1 MRLCYVARLSLLMR
15 CNPACINSRAVPASS
30 GPAFSARSDGVAVR
44 ARCCYPRTTYAH
56 HHDSCASAKKLDKSC
71 MSSEA
76 DEVARLKA
84 ELAALQ
90 QETATREEAQKA
102 KRKRRKKRKTTEDDE
117 AASSAPNLEAVDAEP
132 AALTGAPP
140 PPEKKSARRTKKAK
154 NAPAADAPPARKKRR
169 RRKSKRPT
177 RTRRPR
183 AAPTSAAC
191 PSTLPKKAWRIIFET
206 LCGDLE
212 KVEIQGF
219 EDNPERC
226 CGIAYVTFVEP
237 DSLDR
242 ALTLDGESFKGDGRT
257 MKIRRIARA
266 TNRGGRRHPRIAGS
280 LTVYVGN
287 MPWAASK
294 EEVETMLSDAGCAV
308 SSMRYHT
315 DAETGQFRG
324 FVHAELA
331 DESSLSNA
339 LALAGTRWRG
349 RELRVSHSETG
360 KKRSSRP
367 WEPWRPPPCV
377 PVPIVGVVS

>member
-1 MRLCYVARLSLLMR
+1 
-15 CNPACINSRAVPASS
+15 
-30 GPAFSARSDGVAVR
+30 
-44 ARCCYPRTTYAH
+44 
-56 HHDSCASAKKLDKSC
+56 
-71 MSSEA
+71 MSSQA

-84 ELAALQ
+84 ELASLQ
-90 QETATREEAQKA
+90 QETAALEKKPKKE
-102 KRKRRKKRKTTEDDE
+102 KRKKKKRKSSTEDDE
-117 AASSAPNLEAVDAEP
+117 AAKLRAELEAVDAET

-140 PPEKKSARRTKKAK
+140 PPEKKKRKKDKKTKAD
-154 NAPAADAPPARKKRR
+154 APADAPPARKKE
-169 RRKSKRPT
+169 
-177 RTRRPR
+177 
-183 AAPTSAAC
+183 PTSDDAPPARRAYVGG
-191 PSTLPKKAWRIIFET
+191 LPFDATEESVSNYFST

-212 KVEIQGF
+212 KVEIQCF

-257 MKIRRIARA
+257 MKIRRDR
-266 TNRGGRRHPRIAGS
+266 TGNKPRRPPPPRVAGS

-294 EEVETMLSDAGCAV
+294 EEVEAMLSDAGCAV

-360 KKRSSRP
+360 KKRS
-367 WEPWRPPPCV
+367 
-377 PVPIVGVVS
+377 

>member
-1 MRLCYVARLSLLMR
+1 
-15 CNPACINSRAVPASS
+15 
-30 GPAFSARSDGVAVR
+30 
-44 ARCCYPRTTYAH
+44 
-56 HHDSCASAKKLDKSC
+56 
-71 MSSEA
+71 MSSQA

-84 ELAALQ
+84 ELASLQ
-90 QETATREEAQKA
+90 QETAVLEKKPKKKKSKKEK
-102 KRKRRKKRKTTEDDE
+102 KKRKSTEDDE
-117 AASSAPNLEAVDAEP
+117 AAKLRAELEAVEQETS
-132 AALTGAPP
+132 ALTGAPP
-140 PPEKKSARRTKKAK
+140 PEKKRKKDKKAK
-154 NAPAADAPPARKKRR
+154 KAKAEPAPAAPADADAPPAR
-169 RRKSKRPT
+169 
-177 RTRRPR
+177 R
-183 AAPTSAAC
+183 AYVGG
-191 PSTLPKKAWRIIFET
+191 LPFDATEESVSNYFST

-212 KVEIQGF
+212 KVEIQCF

-257 MKIRRIARA
+257 MKIRRDR
-266 TNRGGRRHPRIAGS
+266 TGNKPRRPPPPRIAGS

-294 EEVETMLSDAGCAV
+294 EEVEAMLSDAGCAV

-360 KKRSSRP
+360 KKR
-367 WEPWRPPPCV
+367 
-377 PVPIVGVVS
+377 

>member
-1 MRLCYVARLSLLMR
+1 M
-15 CNPACINSRAVPASS
+15 
-30 GPAFSARSDGVAVR
+30 
-44 ARCCYPRTTYAH
+44 
-56 HHDSCASAKKLDKSC
+56 
-71 MSSEA
+71 SEA

-84 ELAALQ
+84 ELASLQ
-90 QETATREEAQKA
+90 QETAALEK
-102 KRKRRKKRKTTEDDE
+102 KPKKKRKKEKKKRQSTEDDE
-117 AASSAPNLEAVDAEP
+117 AAKLRAELEAVEQETS
-132 AALTGAPP
+132 ALTGAPP
-140 PPEKKSARRTKKAK
+140 PEKKRKKDKKAK
-154 NAPAADAPPARKKRR
+154 KAKADAPVDAPPARKKEPASDDAPPARR
-169 RRKSKRPT
+169 
-177 RTRRPR
+177 
-183 AAPTSAAC
+183 AYVGG
-191 PSTLPKKAWRIIFET
+191 LPFDATEESVANYFET

-212 KVEIQGF
+212 KVEIQCF

-226 CGIAYVTFVEP
+226 CGIAYVTFMQP

-257 MKIRRIARA
+257 MKIRRDR
-266 TNRGGRRHPRIAGS
+266 TGNKPRRPPPPRIAGS

-294 EEVETMLSDAGCAV
+294 EEVEAMLTEAGCAV

-360 KKRSSRP
+360 KKRS
-367 WEPWRPPPCV
+367 
-377 PVPIVGVVS
+377 

>member
-1 MRLCYVARLSLLMR
+1 
-15 CNPACINSRAVPASS
+15 
-30 GPAFSARSDGVAVR
+30 
-44 ARCCYPRTTYAH
+44 
-56 HHDSCASAKKLDKSC
+56 
-71 MSSEA
+71 MSSQA

-90 QETATREEAQKA
+90 QETASLEKKPKKD
-102 KRKRRKKRKTTEDDE
+102 KRKKKEKNKRKSTADDE
-117 AASSAPNLEAVDAEP
+117 AAKLRAELEAVDAET

-140 PPEKKSARRTKKAK
+140 PEKKRKKDKKAK
-154 NAPAADAPPARKKRR
+154 KAKTEPAPAVPADTDAPPAR
-169 RRKSKRPT
+169 
-177 RTRRPR
+177 R
-183 AAPTSAAC
+183 AYVGG
-191 PSTLPKKAWRIIFET
+191 LPFDATEESVSNYFST

-212 KVEIQGF
+212 KVEIQCF

-257 MKIRRIARA
+257 MKIRRDR
-266 TNRGGRRHPRIAGS
+266 TGNKPRRPPPPRVAGS

-294 EEVETMLSDAGCAV
+294 EEVEAMLADAGCAV

-360 KKRSSRP
+360 KKRS
-367 WEPWRPPPCV
+367 
-377 PVPIVGVVS
+377 

>member
-1 MRLCYVARLSLLMR
+1 M
-15 CNPACINSRAVPASS
+15 
-30 GPAFSARSDGVAVR
+30 
-44 ARCCYPRTTYAH
+44 
-56 HHDSCASAKKLDKSC
+56 
-71 MSSEA
+71 
-76 DEVARLKA
+76 KA
-84 ELAALQ
+84 ELASLQ
-90 QETATREEAQKA
+90 QETAVLEKKPKKKKSKKEK
-102 KRKRRKKRKTTEDDE
+102 KKRKSTEDDE
-117 AASSAPNLEAVDAEP
+117 AAKLRAELEAVEQETS
-132 AALTGAPP
+132 ALTGAPP
-140 PPEKKSARRTKKAK
+140 PEKKRKKDKKAK
-154 NAPAADAPPARKKRR
+154 KAKTEPAPAAPADTDAPPAR
-169 RRKSKRPT
+169 
-177 RTRRPR
+177 R
-183 AAPTSAAC
+183 AYVGG
-191 PSTLPKKAWRIIFET
+191 LPFDATEESVANYFET

-212 KVEIQGF
+212 KVEIQCF

-257 MKIRRIARA
+257 MKIRRDR
-266 TNRGGRRHPRIAGS
+266 TGNKPRRPPPPRVAGS

-294 EEVETMLSDAGCAV
+294 EDVEAMLSDAGCAV

-360 KKRSSRP
+360 KKR
-367 WEPWRPPPCV
+367 
-377 PVPIVGVVS
+377 

>member
-1 MRLCYVARLSLLMR
+1 M
-15 CNPACINSRAVPASS
+15 
-30 GPAFSARSDGVAVR
+30 SAD
-44 ARCCYPRTTYAH
+44 
-56 HHDSCASAKKLDKSC
+56 
-71 MSSEA
+71 A

-90 QETATREEAQKA
+90 QETATLE
-102 KRKRRKKRKTTEDDE
+102 KRPKKKRKKEKKKRKSTTADDE
-117 AASSAPNLEAVDAEP
+117 AAKLRAELAAVDAET

-140 PPEKKSARRTKKAK
+140 PPEKKKRKKDKKTKAD
-154 NAPAADAPPARKKRR
+154 APAADAAPARKKEKKEKQEADTDAPPARR
-169 RRKSKRPT
+169 
-177 RTRRPR
+177 
-183 AAPTSAAC
+183 AYVGG
-191 PSTLPKKAWRIIFET
+191 LPFDATEESVANYFET

-257 MKIRRIARA
+257 MKIRRDR
-266 TNRGGRRHPRIAGS
+266 TGNKPRRPPPPRIAGS

-294 EEVETMLSDAGCAV
+294 EEVETMLSDAGCALT
-308 SSMRYHT
+308 SMRYHT

-360 KKRSSRP
+360 KKRS
-367 WEPWRPPPCV
+367 
-377 PVPIVGVVS
+377 

>member
-1 MRLCYVARLSLLMR
+1 M
-15 CNPACINSRAVPASS
+15 
-30 GPAFSARSDGVAVR
+30 
-44 ARCCYPRTTYAH
+44 
-56 HHDSCASAKKLDKSC
+56 
-71 MSSEA
+71 SEA

-84 ELAALQ
+84 ELASLQ
-90 QETATREEAQKA
+90 QETAALEKKPKKSKKKKEK
-102 KRKRRKKRKTTEDDE
+102 KKRKSTEDDE
-117 AASSAPNLEAVDAEP
+117 AAKLRAELEAVDAET

-140 PPEKKSARRTKKAK
+140 PEKKRKKDKKAK
-154 NAPAADAPPARKKRR
+154 KTKADAPAAPADADAPPAR
-169 RRKSKRPT
+169 
-177 RTRRPR
+177 R
-183 AAPTSAAC
+183 AYVGG
-191 PSTLPKKAWRIIFET
+191 LPFDATEESVANYFET

-219 EDNPERC
+219 EDNPDRC

-257 MKIRRIARA
+257 MKIRRDR
-266 TNRGGRRHPRIAGS
+266 TGNKPRRPPPPRIAGS

-294 EEVETMLSDAGCAV
+294 EEVETMLSDAGCALT
-308 SSMRYHT
+308 SMRYHT

-360 KKRSSRP
+360 KKRS
-367 WEPWRPPPCV
+367 
-377 PVPIVGVVS
+377 

>member
-1 MRLCYVARLSLLMR
+1 M
-15 CNPACINSRAVPASS
+15 
-30 GPAFSARSDGVAVR
+30 
-44 ARCCYPRTTYAH
+44 
-56 HHDSCASAKKLDKSC
+56 
-71 MSSEA
+71 SEA

-84 ELAALQ
+84 ELASLQ
-90 QETATREEAQKA
+90 QETAVLEKKPKKKKSKKEK
-102 KRKRRKKRKTTEDDE
+102 KKRKTTEDDE
-117 AASSAPNLEAVDAEP
+117 AAKLRAELEAVEQETS
-132 AALTGAPP
+132 ALTGSP
-140 PPEKKSARRTKKAK
+140 PPEKKRKKDKKAK
-154 NAPAADAPPARKKRR
+154 KAKAEPAPAAPADADAPPAR
-169 RRKSKRPT
+169 
-177 RTRRPR
+177 R
-183 AAPTSAAC
+183 AYVGG
-191 PSTLPKKAWRIIFET
+191 LPFDATEESVANYFET

-212 KVEIQGF
+212 KVEIQCF
-219 EDNPERC
+219 DDNPERC

-257 MKIRRIARA
+257 MKIRKDR
-266 TNRGGRRHPRIAGS
+266 TGNKPRRPPPPRVAGS

-294 EEVETMLSDAGCAV
+294 EEVEAMLSDAGCAV

-331 DESSLSNA
+331 DESSLANA

-360 KKRSSRP
+360 KKR
-367 WEPWRPPPCV
+367 
-377 PVPIVGVVS
+377 

>member
-1 MRLCYVARLSLLMR
+1 
-15 CNPACINSRAVPASS
+15 
-30 GPAFSARSDGVAVR
+30 
-44 ARCCYPRTTYAH
+44 
-56 HHDSCASAKKLDKSC
+56 
-71 MSSEA
+71 MSSQA

-84 ELAALQ
+84 ELASLQ
-90 QETATREEAQKA
+90 QETASLEKKPKKE
-102 KRKRRKKRKTTEDDE
+102 KRKKKKRKSSTEDDE
-117 AASSAPNLEAVDAEP
+117 AAKLRAELEAVDAET

-140 PPEKKSARRTKKAK
+140 PPEKKKRKKDKKTKADAPVD
-154 NAPAADAPPARKKRR
+154 APAARKKEPASDGAPPAR
-169 RRKSKRPT
+169 
-177 RTRRPR
+177 R
-183 AAPTSAAC
+183 AYVGG
-191 PSTLPKKAWRIIFET
+191 LPFDATEESVANYFET

-212 KVEIQGF
+212 KVEIQCF

-257 MKIRRIARA
+257 MKIRRDR
-266 TNRGGRRHPRIAGS
+266 TGNKPRRPPPPRIAGS

-294 EEVETMLSDAGCAV
+294 EEVEAMLSDAGCAV

-360 KKRSSRP
+360 KKR
-367 WEPWRPPPCV
+367 
-377 PVPIVGVVS
+377 

>member
-1 MRLCYVARLSLLMR
+1 M
-15 CNPACINSRAVPASS
+15 
-30 GPAFSARSDGVAVR
+30 SA
-44 ARCCYPRTTYAH
+44 
-56 HHDSCASAKKLDKSC
+56 
-71 MSSEA
+71 A

-84 ELAALQ
+84 ELASLQ
-90 QETATREEAQKA
+90 QETAVLEKKPKKKKSKKEK
-102 KRKRRKKRKTTEDDE
+102 KKRKSTEDDE
-117 AASSAPNLEAVDAEP
+117 AAKLRAELEAVEQETS
-132 AALTGAPP
+132 ALTGAPP
-140 PPEKKSARRTKKAK
+140 PPEKKKRKKDKKTKAD
-154 NAPAADAPPARKKRR
+154 APADAPPARKKE
-169 RRKSKRPT
+169 
-177 RTRRPR
+177 
-183 AAPTSAAC
+183 PTSDDAPPARRAYVGG
-191 PSTLPKKAWRIIFET
+191 LPFDATEESVSNYFST

-212 KVEIQGF
+212 KVEIQCF

-257 MKIRRIARA
+257 MKIRKDR
-266 TNRGGRRHPRIAGS
+266 TGNKPRRPPPPRIAGS

-294 EEVETMLSDAGCAV
+294 EDVEAMLSDAGCAV

-360 KKRSSRP
+360 KKR
-367 WEPWRPPPCV
+367 
-377 PVPIVGVVS
+377 

>member
-1 MRLCYVARLSLLMR
+1 M
-15 CNPACINSRAVPASS
+15 
-30 GPAFSARSDGVAVR
+30 
-44 ARCCYPRTTYAH
+44 
-56 HHDSCASAKKLDKSC
+56 
-71 MSSEA
+71 SEA

-84 ELAALQ
+84 ELASLQ
-90 QETATREEAQKA
+90 QETAALEKKPKKSKKKKEK
-102 KRKRRKKRKTTEDDE
+102 KKRKSTEDDE
-117 AASSAPNLEAVDAEP
+117 AAKLRAELEAVDAET

-140 PPEKKSARRTKKAK
+140 PEKKRKKDKKAK
-154 NAPAADAPPARKKRR
+154 KAKADAPAAPAAADAPPAR
-169 RRKSKRPT
+169 
-177 RTRRPR
+177 R
-183 AAPTSAAC
+183 AYVGG
-191 PSTLPKKAWRIIFET
+191 LPFDATEESVANYFET

-257 MKIRRIARA
+257 MKIRRDR
-266 TNRGGRRHPRIAGS
+266 TGNKPRRPPPPRIAGS

-294 EEVETMLSDAGCAV
+294 EEVEAMLTDAGCAV

-360 KKRSSRP
+360 KKRS
-367 WEPWRPPPCV
+367 
-377 PVPIVGVVS
+377 

>member
-1 MRLCYVARLSLLMR
+1 M
-15 CNPACINSRAVPASS
+15 
-30 GPAFSARSDGVAVR
+30 SAD
-44 ARCCYPRTTYAH
+44 
-56 HHDSCASAKKLDKSC
+56 
-71 MSSEA
+71 A
-76 DEVARLKA
+76 DELARLKA
-84 ELAALQ
+84 ELASLQ
-90 QETATREEAQKA
+90 QETAVLEKKPKKKKSKKEK
-102 KRKRRKKRKTTEDDE
+102 KKRKTTEDDE
-117 AASSAPNLEAVDAEP
+117 AAKLRAELEAVDAET

-140 PPEKKSARRTKKAK
+140 PDKKRKKDKKAK
-154 NAPAADAPPARKKRR
+154 KAKAEPAPAAPADADAPPAR
-169 RRKSKRPT
+169 
-177 RTRRPR
+177 R
-183 AAPTSAAC
+183 AYVGG
-191 PSTLPKKAWRIIFET
+191 LPFDATEESVANYFST

-212 KVEIQGF
+212 KVEIQCF

-257 MKIRRIARA
+257 MKIRKDR
-266 TNRGGRRHPRIAGS
+266 TGNKPRRPPPPRIAGS

-294 EEVETMLSDAGCAV
+294 EEVEAMLSDAGCAV

-360 KKRSSRP
+360 KKR
-367 WEPWRPPPCV
+367 
-377 PVPIVGVVS
+377 

>member
-1 MRLCYVARLSLLMR
+1 
-15 CNPACINSRAVPASS
+15 
-30 GPAFSARSDGVAVR
+30 
-44 ARCCYPRTTYAH
+44 
-56 HHDSCASAKKLDKSC
+56 
-71 MSSEA
+71 MSSQA

-90 QETATREEAQKA
+90 QETASLEKRPKKE
-102 KRKRRKKRKTTEDDE
+102 KRKKKDKKKRKSTEDDE
-117 AASSAPNLEAVDAEP
+117 AAKLRAELEAVDAET

-140 PPEKKSARRTKKAK
+140 PEKKRKKDKKAK
-154 NAPAADAPPARKKRR
+154 KAKAEPAPAAPADADAPPAR
-169 RRKSKRPT
+169 
-177 RTRRPR
+177 R
-183 AAPTSAAC
+183 AYVGG
-191 PSTLPKKAWRIIFET
+191 LPFDATEESVANYFET

-212 KVEIQGF
+212 KVEIQCF
-219 EDNPERC
+219 EDNPDRC

-257 MKIRRIARA
+257 MKIRRDR
-266 TNRGGRRHPRIAGS
+266 TGNKPRRPPPPRIAGS

-294 EEVETMLSDAGCAV
+294 EEVEAMLSDAGCAV

-360 KKRSSRP
+360 RKR
-367 WEPWRPPPCV
+367 
-377 PVPIVGVVS
+377 

>member
-1 MRLCYVARLSLLMR
+1 M
-15 CNPACINSRAVPASS
+15 
-30 GPAFSARSDGVAVR
+30 
-44 ARCCYPRTTYAH
+44 
-56 HHDSCASAKKLDKSC
+56 
-71 MSSEA
+71 SEA

-84 ELAALQ
+84 ELASLQ
-90 QETATREEAQKA
+90 QETAVLEKKPKKSKKKKEK
-102 KRKRRKKRKTTEDDE
+102 KKRKSSTEDDE
-117 AASSAPNLEAVDAEP
+117 AAKLRAELEAVEQETS
-132 AALTGAPP
+132 ALTGAPP
-140 PPEKKSARRTKKAK
+140 PEKKRKKEKKAK
-154 NAPAADAPPARKKRR
+154 KTKADAPAAPADTDAPPAR
-169 RRKSKRPT
+169 
-177 RTRRPR
+177 R
-183 AAPTSAAC
+183 AYVGG
-191 PSTLPKKAWRIIFET
+191 LPFDATEESVANYFST

-212 KVEIQGF
+212 KVEIQCF

-257 MKIRRIARA
+257 MKIRKDR
-266 TNRGGRRHPRIAGS
+266 TGNKPRRPPPPRIAGS

-294 EEVETMLSDAGCAV
+294 EDVEAMLSDAGCAV

-360 KKRSSRP
+360 KKR
-367 WEPWRPPPCV
+367 
-377 PVPIVGVVS
+377 

>member
-1 MRLCYVARLSLLMR
+1 M
-15 CNPACINSRAVPASS
+15 
-30 GPAFSARSDGVAVR
+30 
-44 ARCCYPRTTYAH
+44 
-56 HHDSCASAKKLDKSC
+56 
-71 MSSEA
+71 
-76 DEVARLKA
+76 KA
-84 ELAALQ
+84 ELASLQ
-90 QETATREEAQKA
+90 QETAVLEKKPKKKKSKKEK
-102 KRKRRKKRKTTEDDE
+102 KKRKSSTEDDE
-117 AASSAPNLEAVDAEP
+117 AAKLRAELEAVEQETS
-132 AALTGAPP
+132 ALTGAPP
-140 PPEKKSARRTKKAK
+140 PEKKRKKDKKAK
-154 NAPAADAPPARKKRR
+154 KAKAEPAPAAPADADAPPAR
-169 RRKSKRPT
+169 
-177 RTRRPR
+177 R
-183 AAPTSAAC
+183 AYVGG
-191 PSTLPKKAWRIIFET
+191 LPFDATEESVANYFET

-212 KVEIQGF
+212 KVEIQCF
-219 EDNPERC
+219 EDNPDRC

-257 MKIRRIARA
+257 MKIRRDR
-266 TNRGGRRHPRIAGS
+266 TGNKPRRPPPPRIAGS

-294 EEVETMLSDAGCAV
+294 EEVEAMLSDAGCAV

-360 KKRSSRP
+360 RKR
-367 WEPWRPPPCV
+367 
-377 PVPIVGVVS
+377 

>member
-1 MRLCYVARLSLLMR
+1 M
-15 CNPACINSRAVPASS
+15 
-30 GPAFSARSDGVAVR
+30 
-44 ARCCYPRTTYAH
+44 
-56 HHDSCASAKKLDKSC
+56 
-71 MSSEA
+71 SEA

-84 ELAALQ
+84 ELASLQ
-90 QETATREEAQKA
+90 QETAVLEKKPKKKKSKKEK
-102 KRKRRKKRKTTEDDE
+102 KKRKSTEDDE
-117 AASSAPNLEAVDAEP
+117 AAKLRAELEAVEQETS
-132 AALTGAPP
+132 ALTGAPP
-140 PPEKKSARRTKKAK
+140 PEKKRKKDKKAK
-154 NAPAADAPPARKKRR
+154 KAKTEPAPAAPADTDAPPAR
-169 RRKSKRPT
+169 
-177 RTRRPR
+177 R
-183 AAPTSAAC
+183 AYVGG
-191 PSTLPKKAWRIIFET
+191 LPFDATEESVSNYFST

-212 KVEIQGF
+212 KVEIQCF

-257 MKIRRIARA
+257 MKIRRDR
-266 TNRGGRRHPRIAGS
+266 TGNKPRRPPPPRVAGS

-294 EEVETMLSDAGCAV
+294 EDVEAMLSDAGCAV

-360 KKRSSRP
+360 KKR
-367 WEPWRPPPCV
+367 
-377 PVPIVGVVS
+377 